1 MKNSTYFKANQKLW
15 NQRVETHVESDF
27 YRMKDFMQGW
37 NSLDDF
43 SFDFLG
49 NIHDQSILHLQCH
62 FGQDTMSMSRMGA
75 RVTGLD
81 FSKEAIARGIKIAE
95 ELKLDTKFVES
106 SVYNLQAAVQG
117 CFDIVFTSYGCIVWL
132 PDLDRWASLIRKKLS
147 KGGRLILID
156 FHPLLM
162 MYDFKKSK
170 LQFDYFNRSVI
181 HEEVQSSYVDV
192 KDKTASDVMD
202 EYSWSHSISEI
213 FNACRNNG
221 LDLIRFEEYD
231 YAPYPIFPIEHSE
244 RDRHYQFIAKPSFPH
259 CMAMEFKAI

>member
-1 MKNSTYFKANQKLW
+1 MKNSSYFKANQKLW
-15 NQRVETHVESDF
+15 DQRVERHIESDF

-43 SFDFLG
+43 SLDFLG

-62 FGQDTMSMSRMGA
+62 FGQDSMSMSRMGA

-81 FSKEAIARGIKIAE
+81 FSKEAIEKGIEIAR
-95 ELKLDTKFVES
+95 ELKLDTKFIES
-106 SVYNLQAAVQG
+106 SVYDLQTSVKSSY
-117 CFDIVFTSYGCIVWL
+117 DVVFTSYGCIVWL
-132 PDLDRWASLIRKKLS
+132 PDLDRWASLIREKLN
-147 KGGRLILID
+147 KDGRLVLVD

-162 MYDFKKSK
+162 MYDFEKKT
-170 LQFDYFNRSVI
+170 LQFDYFNGSVI
-181 HEEVQSSYVDV
+181 HEEVHSSYVDV
-192 KDKTASDVMD
+192 KDSAASNVMD